1 GSSTMSKITLTS
13 FMLSLVLLLTSFDA
27 RSRNPA
33 TKNSPGNQLQRAHR
47 NLSPAVAPPLR
58 RRAKAGNEGGTGTLQ
73 KMVVESGSVAMEL
86 DVNRLNGS
94 KVGNAKLERV
104 QFAVAANSFFSI
116 LVFNDLL
123 RGREQGSMAL
133 VAQNWV
139 ALPAALTASINR
151 LVIEKATSNEPF

>member
-1 GSSTMSKITLTS
+1 MRGSSTMSKITLTS

-73 KMVVESGSVAMEL
+73 KNGRRKRQRRNGAGCESPERKQGWQCKTRARAVRRRCEFL
-86 DVNRLNGS
+86 FQHP
-94 KVGNAKLERV
+94 RV
-104 QFAVAANSFFSI
+104 Q
-116 LVFNDLL
+116 
-123 RGREQGSMAL
+123 
-133 VAQNWV
+133 
-139 ALPAALTASINR
+139 
-151 LVIEKATSNEPF
+151 